1 MKWSWSLQG
10 CGSTDICTVLLLWLL
25 AFALISCVSAS
36 TIRAGTDVQAA
47 IEKAQNG
54 DTIVVGPGQ
63 YNPFEVDKAL
73 RIVGTGW
80 PVVDASVQLPGIT
93 ISADGALISGFK
105 IKGVPEDSTAK
116 FNYYMEHPATANLRL
131 DLPNAGIIV
140 QGNDVAVQNV
150 LLSESQVGVYADGT
164 INSSIVNVTFDRCG
178 MGVELLNGRTSHII
192 NCKLS
197 DCDKSGIDV
206 ERSSD
211 ILVDNNSVI
220 DTKNSGILL
229 KASEVCKLSNN
240 TASGNIEGIAVW
252 NSSQTDVQHNRV
264 DHNYY
269 GIVLSGSNNNAVLYN
284 LAQDNS
290 RSEIMEGFGV
300 GISLQENSSDNII
313 AGNTASKSL
322 NGLELIRGCTDN
334 VVYSNNVIENTHGI
348 RVDKNYNNLIYHNNF
363 IRNTISA
370 YDNST
375 HNFWNASVGN
385 YYSDYH
391 GTDRNGDGIGD
402 QPYAI
407 PMGNTKS
414 IDDRP
419 LIKPCSTALLDM
431 NELKTALLKYAHARY
446 NPEDDSSY
454 RQVGR
459 TIIIGSSRATSP
471 PKFPDSDPNYNPLYD
486 AP

>member
-1 MKWSWSLQG
+1 MKWSWSLRA
-10 CGSTDICTVLLLWLL
+10 CGGTDICTVLLLWFL

-73 RIVGTGW
+73 RIIGVGW
-80 PVVDASVQLPGIT
+80 PVIQAAVQLPGIT
-93 ISADGALISGFK
+93 ITADGALISGFK

-116 FNYYMEHPATANLRL
+116 FNYYMQHPATAELRL

-150 LLSESQVGVYADGT
+150 VLSGSQVGVYADGM
-164 INSSIVNVTFDRCG
+164 INSSIANVTFDRCS
-178 MGVELLNGRTSHII
+178 MGVELLNCRTSHII
-192 NCKLS
+192 NSKLS

-220 DTKNSGILL
+220 NTKNTGILL
-229 KASEVCKLSNN
+229 KASQVCRLSNN
-240 TASGNIEGIAVW
+240 TASGNTEGIAVW
-252 NSSQTDVQHNRV
+252 NSSLTDVQHNRV
-264 DHNYY
+264 DRNYY
-269 GIVLSGSNNNAVLYN
+269 GILLSGSNNNTVLYN
-284 LAQDNS
+284 VAQENS
-290 RSEIMEGFGV
+290 RSEIIGGFGV
-300 GISLQENSSDNII
+300 GISLQENSSNNII

-322 NGLELIRGCTDN
+322 NGLELIKGCTDN
-334 VVYSNNVIENTHGI
+334 VVYSNNAIDNTHGI

-363 IRNTISA
+363 IKNTISA

-414 IDDRP
+414 IDARP
-419 LIKPCSTALLDM
+419 LIKPCGTVLLDM

-446 NPEDDSSY
+446 NPEDDSLY

-471 PKFPDSDPNYNPLYD
+471 PKFPDSDPSYNPLYD